1 MNLLTRSL
9 TFAAATTLIP
19 GALMLGAATQSAAAQ
34 PSGPLVTEFRC
45 VPSAKNF
52 ATIAA
57 RGSRVTPPMILWTR
71 DQGGLTAQERCK
83 SVTGNLNR
91 AVQNSGGRLT
101 RLSLTTGVVNS
112 SQVICSVR
120 NAQQTCNANNIILTL
135 RPDDNPQEILQQ
147 IKDFSIKANTPPITR
162 GIQNNDVYDFGLAI
176 DSVLSQPEA
185 TESPATPNTPK

>member
-1 MNLLTRSL
+1 MNTPIRSL
-9 TFAAATTLIP
+9 TLAAISALVP
-19 GALMLGAATQSAAAQ
+19 GALMVGAATGSAAAQ
-34 PSGPLVTEFRC
+34 PTGPLVTEFRC

-71 DQGGLTAQERCK
+71 DQGGLTAHERCK

-112 SQVICSVR
+112 NQVICSVR
-120 NAQQTCNANNIILTL
+120 NAQQTCNPNNIILTL
-135 RPDDNPQEILQQ
+135 RPDDSPQEILQQ

-176 DSVLSQPEA
+176 DSVLSQPEPS
-185 TESPATPNTPK
+185 ESPAKPN